1 MLLVVKKISPSTHTH
16 AHIRKHKR
24 VFLKRCGPYYLFFY
38 NAYAL
43 NLFYAILSSSMRP
56 IFHLS
61 CRSWTKDV
69 HIHHIIYIY
78 ILAGDNVILQY
89 IFIYLYVCKPSLK
102 SGTDLFNVYS
112 GSHFI
117 VCILE
122 NSYIM
127 SEVK

>member
-1 MLLVVKKISPSTHTH
+1 MHAHTH
-16 AHIRKHKR
+16 KHTR

-78 ILAGDNVILQY
+78 IYILPGDNVILQY

-117 VCILE
+117 VCIHLLE

-127 SEVK
+127 FGVE